1 MLRSI
6 LAMCFSKHY
15 KCTITCTT
23 ASYNLKMQLAHLY
36 LSHADTFSIRE
47 VFIRSSNMK
56 YSTTTDEIYVYNVAR
71 VNVHVYDALAKID

>member
-1 MLRSI
+1 
-6 LAMCFSKHY
+6 
-15 KCTITCTT
+15 
-23 ASYNLKMQLAHLY
+23 MQLAHLY